1 MHEEYKGMIDILK
14 LSQIIEEFLT
24 ELYTNRKENYGDSDE
39 SIIKIRD
46 ERLYA
51 IEKVQELKKIIYNNF
66 EV

>member
-1 MHEEYKGMIDILK
+1 MHEEYKGMIDIIK

-24 ELYTNRKENYGDSDE
+24 ELYTNRKEKYGDSDE